1 MYESLLK
8 HLDKH
13 VKLNREEQQML
24 FNVLQYKKVR
34 KKDFLLKEG
43 QTCMS
48 NYFVLSGCFRLYLI
62 TDTGSEQI
70 LQFGIPNWWIC
81 DYQSLENKAPSDY
94 YIQAVEN
101 SEVAILDRSIQQEL
115 FNKIPLLDRYFRLMV
130 QRAYTASLKR
140 IQYIFCQSAE
150 ERYWQFSNSFP
161 EFIQQVPQ
169 YMLASFLGFTP
180 EFLSTIRAKKHK

>member
-1 MYESLLK
+1 
-8 HLDKH
+8 
-13 VKLNREEQQML
+13 
-24 FNVLQYKKVR
+24 
-34 KKDFLLKEG
+34 
-43 QTCMS
+43 MS